1 MSWEKQLEELEFRRQ
16 ESLKLGGEANV
27 ARQHEFGKK
36 TIRERIDLLLDK
48 TSFLEVGQLTGTGEY
63 DENGNIVKVTPSPY
77 VCGLGKI
84 DGRFVCVGGED
95 FTIRGGTGG
104 GLEKRKGGQGG
115 FIEEMA
121 ADYLCPM
128 INLIDGAGA
137 SVTEAAKGYKR
148 LPGKDAMDRSVDL
161 LGKVPV
167 CSAVLGSVAGGPSGR
182 AILSHFSVMVDPT
195 SQIFAAG
202 PPVVE
207 RALGHKL
214 TKQELGGPAVA
225 AMKGGTIDNVAKS
238 EEEAMDMI
246 RRFLSYLPSN
256 VWEMAPRVQIDDPID
271 RKDDALL
278 DIVPEN
284 RKRAYN
290 MYKIIKILVD
300 RDSFFEIQP
309 GFGKSII
316 VGFARFN
323 GYTAGIVANNPMV
336 LAGAMDANSSRKVTH
351 FASLCNMFHIPM
363 IHLLDCPGFM
373 LGLQSEEAGTL
384 RFGMGATFEVF
395 RSEVPRL
402 TVAIRKA
409 YGMGSGLSFTDHTLR
424 YRMAWPSAEF
434 GSLPI
439 EGGVAAAYRR
449 EIAAAADPA
458 KRTAELE
465 AELLK
470 FSSPF
475 RSAEHFSVEDII
487 DPRETRYRLCM
498 LVEAAQGRIKTLL
511 GRTPTYGVRP

>member
-1 MSWEKQLEELEFRRQ
+1 MNWEKQLKELEFRRQ
-16 ESLKLGGEANV
+16 ESLKLGGEERV
-27 ARQHEFGKK
+27 ARQHEFGKQ
-36 TIRERIDLLLDK
+36 TIRERIDMLLDK
-48 TSFLEVGQLTGTGEY
+48 SSFLEVGQLTGTGEY
-63 DENGNIVKVTPSPY
+63 DENGNVVKVTPSPY
-77 VCGLGKI
+77 VMGLGKI

-95 FTIRGGTGG
+95 FTIHGGTGG

-121 ADYLCPM
+121 ADYLCPL

-161 LGKVPV
+161 LSKVPV
-167 CSAVLGSVAGGPSGR
+167 CSAVLGSVAGGPAGR
-182 AILSHFSVMVDPT
+182 AIMSHFSVMVDPT
-195 SQIFAAG
+195 AQIFAAG

-214 TKQELGGPAVA
+214 TKQELGGAAVA

-238 EEEAMDMI
+238 EEEAMQMI

-256 VWEMAPRVQIDDPID
+256 VWEMAPRVQIDDPVD
-271 RKDDALL
+271 RRDDSLL
-278 DIVPEN
+278 SVVPEN

-290 MYKIIKILVD
+290 MYKIVKTIVD

-309 GFGKSII
+309 YFGKSII

-323 GYTAGIVANNPMV
+323 GYTVGLVANNPMV
-336 LAGAMDANSSRKVTH
+336 LAGAMDADSSRKVSH
-351 FASLCNMFHIPM
+351 FAGLCNIFHIPM
-363 IHLLDCPGFM
+363 VHLLDCPGFM

-384 RFGMGATFEVF
+384 RFGMGAMFEVY
-395 RSEVPRL
+395 RSNVPRL

-424 YRMAWPSAEF
+424 YRIAWPSAEF

-449 EIAAAADPA
+449 EIAASPDPA

-470 FSSPF
+470 YSSPF
-475 RSAEHFSVEDII
+475 RTAEHFSVEDLI
-487 DPRETRYRLCM
+487 DPRETRERLC
-498 LVEAAQGRIKTLL
+498 LLIEAAQGRIKTEL
-511 GRTPTYGVRP
+511 GRTATYGLRP

>member
-1 MSWEKQLEELEFRRQ
+1 
-16 ESLKLGGEANV
+16 
-27 ARQHEFGKK
+27 
-36 TIRERIDLLLDK
+36 
-48 TSFLEVGQLTGTGEY
+48 
-63 DENGNIVKVTPSPY
+63 
-77 VCGLGKI
+77 
-84 DGRFVCVGGED
+84 
-95 FTIRGGTGG
+95 
-104 GLEKRKGGQGG
+104 
-115 FIEEMA
+115 
-121 ADYLCPM
+121 
-128 INLIDGAGA
+128 
-137 SVTEAAKGYKR
+137 
-148 LPGKDAMDRSVDL
+148 
-161 LGKVPV
+161 
-167 CSAVLGSVAGGPSGR
+167 
-182 AILSHFSVMVDPT
+182 
-195 SQIFAAG
+195 
-202 PPVVE
+202 
-207 RALGHKL
+207 
-214 TKQELGGPAVA
+214 
-225 AMKGGTIDNVAKS
+225 
-238 EEEAMDMI
+238 
-246 RRFLSYLPSN
+246 
-256 VWEMAPRVQIDDPID
+256 
-271 RKDDALL
+271 
-278 DIVPEN
+278 
-284 RKRAYN
+284 
-290 MYKIIKILVD
+290 
-300 RDSFFEIQP
+300 
-309 GFGKSII
+309 
-316 VGFARFN
+316 
-323 GYTAGIVANNPMV
+323 MV